1 MNSREASGVSTALSS
16 SLSPSPIKG
25 TKINRCS
32 FCRKR
37 GRATEG
43 GEKKK
48 RKDLFTVWRQFLSAN
63 YPTF

>member
-1 MNSREASGVSTALSS
+1 MNCRKASGVLAALSS

-25 TKINRCS
+25 TKINRCF
-32 FCRKR
+32 FCSKR
-37 GRATEG
+37 GRAKEG

-48 RKDLFTVWRQFLSAN
+48 RKDLFTVWRQFLSTN